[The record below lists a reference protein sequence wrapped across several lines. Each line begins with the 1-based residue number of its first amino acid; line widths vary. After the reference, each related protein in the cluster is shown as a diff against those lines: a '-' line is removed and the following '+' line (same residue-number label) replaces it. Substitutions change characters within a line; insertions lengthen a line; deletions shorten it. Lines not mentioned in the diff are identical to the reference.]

1 MGFFSFRICQWY
13 TVPMTTPQMETIARQ
28 LRRWIVQMTTAAG
41 SGHATSSLSATDLMS
56 VLFFDSF
63 FKADLRHP
71 KNFNNDRII
80 FSKGHAA
87 PLLYALYAAAGV
99 IPERELLTLRK
110 FGSRLEG
117 HPIPSSFPYAEA
129 ATGSLG
135 QGLSVGLGMALAAR
149 QDKLPYR
156 TFVLL
161 GDSELAEGQI
171 WEAAQL
177 ASHYNLS
184 NLIAIADINRLG
196 QRGPTM
202 LGWNE
207 QVYAKRFA
215 AFGWRTFIVDGHD
228 LSAIAKIYKR
238 ALTSSNTPTIILA
251 KTIKGKGVSFL
262 ENKNGWHGKALSKVQ
277 LAQALDE
284 LRNTKSIR
292 GIVAKPTSPRV
303 KKLITKP
310 AQPIHYLRGALVAP
324 REAYGNALARIALAH
339 PEMVVLDAETSNSTM
354 AEIFSKA
361 QPKRYYEMFIAEQN
375 MVSAALG
382 MARRGKI
389 PFASTFAAFMT
400 RAHDQIRM
408 AALSDAHLVLCGS
421 HAGVSIGQD
430 GASQMGVEDI
440 AMFRS
445 TFNTTVLYP
454 SDAVST
460 EKLVEQ
466 ATRAKGIVY
475 IRTTREKLPVHYKNT
490 ETFPIGGSKTLA
502 ESRKDRATIIAA
514 GITVHEAARAYNE
527 LLKRKIHVRVI
538 DLYSVKPIDRET
550 ILRAA
555 RQTKRLIVVE
565 DHVAEGGIADAVRE
579 VVGNRATVTSLAVC
593 FIPHSGKPEQLL
605 AYEKIDADAI
615 VRAVRSSVS
624 S

>member
-1 MGFFSFRICQWY
+1 
-13 TVPMTTPQMETIARQ
+13 MTQKQVTALALTI
-28 LRRWIVQMTTAAG
+28 RRWILQMTTAAG
-41 SGHATSSLSATDLMS
+41 SGHATSSLSATDLMA
-56 VLFFDSF
+56 VLFFGGF
-63 FKADLRHP
+63 FRADLKKP
-71 KNFNNDRII
+71 KNPTNDRII

-87 PLLYALYAAAGV
+87 PLLYSLYAAAGI

-110 FGSRLEG
+110 FGSQLEG

-149 QDKLPYR
+149 MDKLPYR

-177 ASHYNLS
+177 ASHYKLN

-196 QRGPTM
+196 QRGQTM
-202 LGWNE
+202 LGWNV

-215 AFGWRTFIVDGHD
+215 AFGWRTFTVDGHNLD
-228 LSAIAKIYKR
+228 AIAKVYRR
-238 ALTSSNTPTIILA
+238 ALAKSNKPTIILA
-251 KTIKGKGVSFL
+251 KTVKGKGVRFL
-262 ENKNGWHGKALSKVQ
+262 ENKNGWHGKALTKVQ

-284 LRNTKSIR
+284 LGKAQRIH
-292 GIVAKPTSPRV
+292 GVVAKPHGRLPKVLKR
-303 KKLITKP
+303 KP
-310 AQPIHYLRGALVAP
+310 AKPFHYTRGALVAT
-324 REAYGNALARIALAH
+324 REAYGTALAH
-339 PEMVVLDAETSNSTM
+339 IAPAYPEFVVLDAETSNSTM
-354 AEIFSKA
+354 TEVFAKA
-361 QPKRYYEMFIAEQN
+361 QPKRFYEMFIAEQN
-375 MVSAALG
+375 MVSTALG
-382 MARRGKI
+382 MTRRGKT
-389 PFASTFAAFMT
+389 PFASTFAAFLT

-421 HAGVSIGQD
+421 HAGASIGHD

-445 TFNTTVLYP
+445 TFNSTVLYP

-466 ATRAKGIVY
+466 AARAKGIVY
-475 IRTTREKLPVHYKNT
+475 IRTTREKLPVLYKNT
-490 ETFPIGGSKTLA
+490 GAFPIGGSKTLA

-514 GITVHEAARAYNE
+514 GITVHEAAKAYNE
-527 LLKRKIHVRVI
+527 LLKRKINVRVI
-538 DLYSVKPIDRET
+538 DLYSVKPIDRVT
-550 ILRAA
+550 LLRAA
-555 RQTKRLIVVE
+555 RQTKHLIVVE

-579 VVGNRATVTSLAVC
+579 VVGNLAKVTSLAVRK
-593 FIPHSGKPEQLL
+593 IPRSGTPEQLL
-605 AYEKIDADAI
+605 AYEGIDARAI
-615 VRAVRSSVS
+615 VRAVKK
-624 S
+624 